1 MGASCCTLASSVED
15 GRSTGN
21 APPVGNNKKQRTKH
35 SNSSNAKSM
44 EAASSRQ
51 RQRDVISQLAT
62 TLFDRHVHRNIIAVL
77 LQGVGALPSCTP
89 ESWVRDMGTTLTE
102 SLFRFQSLMLSSL
115 RSQSATHGGVAAS
128 GATGAGA
135 GGGHILVQELQYF
148 IVFSNDPSLWVQSSS
163 ALGGMIRS
171 QDGPLR
177 RSPSPPPLHGNGEDN
192 GNNDSLD
199 GNPHGV
205 LNDDEEEIGGLFD
218 RSALIGSGS
227 VAPRKKR
234 AIQQSSGHA
243 SHHPTIKGNKPMQQ
257 TSWEECSKLLVAAAQ
272 HRRDISENEKTHTAS
287 LLALIGQKAL
297 SDAAEAAATAQVG
310 DGNLAGYSVL
320 TLPAFRND
328 AKAPNSSGS
337 LVPASG
343 PFLSPPADAWNT
355 VVYTSHAA
363 ALSDRQRLGANITAC
378 QEGVLVE
385 GIVVRW
391 NSTVDI
397 VRGGGGG
404 EGSAVFHDRQDWH
417 WQNRLRDAP
426 VADATRALLQRIA
439 QLSR

>member
-21 APPVGNNKKQRTKH
+21 ASPVGNNKKQRTNKH
-35 SNSSNAKSM
+35 SNSSTNTM
-44 EAASSRQ
+44 EAASPGR
-51 RQRDVISQLAT
+51 RQRDVISQLAR
-62 TLFDRHVHRNIIAVL
+62 TLFDRHVHRNTIAVL

-102 SLFRFQSLMLSSL
+102 SLFRFQSLMSSSL
-115 RSQSATHGGVAAS
+115 TSQSATQGVVAAS
-128 GATGAGA
+128 GATGAG
-135 GGGHILVQELQYF
+135 GGGYILVQELQYF

-171 QDGPLR
+171 QDDGPLR
-177 RSPSPPPLHGNGEDN
+177 RSPSPPPP
-192 GNNDSLD
+192 
-199 GNPHGV
+199 PHESFWSQPR
-205 LNDDEEEIGGLFD
+205 NI
-218 RSALIGSGS
+218 
-227 VAPRKKR
+227 VA
-234 AIQQSSGHA
+234 I
-243 SHHPTIKGNKPMQQ
+243 
-257 TSWEECSKLLVAAAQ
+257 C
-272 HRRDISENEKTHTAS
+272 RRMRRRIPLPCWH
-287 LLALIGQKAL
+287 GQKAL
-297 SDAAEAAATAQVG
+297 SDAAAAEAATTAQVG
-310 DGNLAGYSVL
+310 EGNLAGYSVL

-328 AKAPNSSGS
+328 AKAPNGSS
-337 LVPASG
+337 VPSSYT
-343 PFLSPPADAWNT
+343 FLSPPADAWNT

-391 NSTVDI
+391 NSTVDV

-404 EGSAVFHDRQDWH
+404 EGSAMFHDRQDWH